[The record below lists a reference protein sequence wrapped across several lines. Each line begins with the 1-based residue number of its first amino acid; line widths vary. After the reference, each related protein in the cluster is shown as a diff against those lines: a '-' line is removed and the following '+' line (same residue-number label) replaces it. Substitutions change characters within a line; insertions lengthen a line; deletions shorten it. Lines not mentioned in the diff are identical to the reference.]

1 MTPHKM
7 HRPHSILLLVI
18 SLLTAG
24 LMAGGDTPDAPVIL
38 VNDIDDSI
46 QTLVWHKA
54 LSLGDVNSARK
65 VVTGYTQC
73 IYHLT
78 KGTIKRY
85 KFKKTALETIMMQP
99 GDVVIL
105 GALYPEREESLKK
118 IPALRAILEKLPAGE
133 RP

>member
-1 MTPHKM
+1 M
-7 HRPHSILLLVI
+7 HRPHRILLLVI
-18 SLLTAG
+18 SLLTAC

-54 LSLGDVNSARK
+54 LSLGDVQSARK
-65 VVTGYTQC
+65 VPTVSTQC
-73 IYHLT
+73 VYHLT

-85 KFKKTALETIMMQP
+85 KYKQAVLDAVMMQP
-99 GDVVIL
+99 GDVAIF
-105 GALYPEREESLKK
+105 GALYPDREENLKK
-118 IPALRAILEKLPAGE
+118 IPAPRAILEKLPAGE